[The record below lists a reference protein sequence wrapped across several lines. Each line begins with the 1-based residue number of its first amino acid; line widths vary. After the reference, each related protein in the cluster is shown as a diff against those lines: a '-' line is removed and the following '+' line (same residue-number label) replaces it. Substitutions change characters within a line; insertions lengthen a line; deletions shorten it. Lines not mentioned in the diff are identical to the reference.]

1 MKLMKIS
8 SLSSRVLLLQKTIIC
23 SGKHCKIP
31 MSKFIGK
38 GFHFA
43 WFFHTG
49 LGFHSYTPAQLLYYL
64 ISHHLCNNCASLFSL
79 VCTLVNNS
87 SVWGESVCMDIVVCR
102 RLSDLYL
109 STMKL
114 IDPDILVYYKNK
126 NKLNS
131 PLHFEN
137 REHLPSSTTPPVL

>member
-1 MKLMKIS
+1 MRNAESMKLKEIS
-8 SLSSRVLLLQKTIIC
+8 SLSSRVSLLQKTTIIF

-38 GFHFA
+38 DFHFA
-43 WFFHTG
+43 GLFPTG
-49 LGFHSYTPAQLLYYL
+49 VGCVHSYTPARLLSYL

-79 VCTLVNNS
+79 VSTLVS
-87 SVWGESVCMDIVVCR
+87 SCSVWGESVCMDTVVCR

-114 IDPDILVYYKNK
+114 INPHV
-126 NKLNS
+126 
-131 PLHFEN
+131 
-137 REHLPSSTTPPVL
+137 